1 MNNTHNLNLP
11 DSSNLHFLHFND
23 LSFPTGCLSVSVSVS
38 TSPGPSEREVNQNI
52 RLFSE
57 ICGFWLGTD
66 SRVTSR
72 NQRLQYQ
79 RRFPQN
85 GCYSAS
91 NCSLWYSAE
100 KTGKC
105 KKISSTKQRNIL
117 KQSCIKRGVYEFC
130 WFSSTSAKHP
140 LTHTFLLWKWKL
152 NLKRFLID

>member
-85 GCYSAS
+85 VCYSAS

-100 KTGKC
+100 KTGRQMQENQLDETEKYLETIVYKAWSVWILLIFVDIC
-105 KKISSTKQRNIL
+105 KAPPNAHFLTL
-117 KQSCIKRGVYEFC
+117 KMK
-130 WFSSTSAKHP
+130 A
-140 LTHTFLLWKWKL
+140 
-152 NLKRFLID
+152 